1 MYPAAGIG
9 RQPIIEEN
17 IMQNA
22 PALLRAYLDAIQD
35 PDKAGALFADD
46 GIIELPYI
54 GARAQGPQ
62 AIAAFIRGLLKN
74 VPDFRFHDVRMFIE
88 TPDQAFAEYSVEAHV
103 LSTGKTY
110 RQTYAGR
117 LVAQDGKIKLL
128 REALDTV
135 AAKEA
140 FSA

>member
-1 MYPAAGIG
+1 MNTATKK
-9 RQPIIEEN
+9 
-17 IMQNA
+17 A
-22 PALLRAYLDAIQD
+22 PELLRDYLASIQD
-35 PDKAGALFADD
+35 PDAAGALFAED

-62 AIAAFIRGLLKN
+62 AIANFIRSLLKN
-74 VPDFRFHDVRMFIE
+74 VPDFRFHDARLFIE
-88 TPDQAFAEYSVEAHV
+88 TDDQAFGEYSVEAKV
-103 LSTGKTY
+103 LSTGKIY

-117 LVAQDGKIKLL
+117 LVAENGKIKLL

-135 AAKEA
+135 AAREA